1 VAIKQKHS
9 FSTLNMHIL
18 DILKP
23 IHITAGGLT
32 LLSGL
37 VAMSAKKGQSVHRLS
52 GKLFFW
58 AMTVTTVLGLNAGI
72 FRPNYEI
79 FIPIAIISFYQAASG
94 YRILFIKTLNKGQ
107 KPQWVDWAL
116 TVGMLLTSLAFVG
129 MGIAQLSTDLFYA
142 IVLFSFSTIGLYCC
156 GVDLFNYIKK
166 PTNKYYWLFIHIFRM
181 SHGFIAALTA
191 FLVNNSKLFPFLPQV
206 LLLIIPIAIGQPI
219 ISFTIWNYN
228 RKVNKA
234 KSLAESV
241 RLDQTFT
248 M

>member
-1 VAIKQKHS
+1 M
-9 FSTLNMHIL
+9 TIL

-23 IHITAGGLT
+23 IHILAGSLT

-37 VAMSAKKGQSVHRLS
+37 IAMISKKGQSVHRLA

-58 AMTVTTVLGLNAGI
+58 SMTVTTILGLNAGI
-72 FRPNYEI
+72 FRPNYQI

-107 KPQWVDWAL
+107 KPKVVDWAL
-116 TVGMLLTSLAFVG
+116 TIGMLLTSFVFVLL
-129 MGIAQLSTDLFYA
+129 GIMNLSSDIFYS

-156 GVDLFNYIKK
+156 GVDLYNYIKK
-166 PTNKYYWLFIHIFRM
+166 PTNKFYWLFIHIFRM

-219 ISFTIWNYN
+219 ISLTIWNYN
-228 RKVNKA
+228 RKMSKTKV
-234 KSLAESV
+234 LEDSV
-241 RLDQTFT
+241 KLDKTYAT
-248 M
+248 